1 MHDLN
6 YFTFRIGTVKQRM
19 RNERVYGLFK
29 FFFRKNNVMKFD
41 DDIKFQLHAFRENK
55 ENEIQ

>member
-1 MHDLN
+1 M
-6 YFTFRIGTVKQRM
+6 
-19 RNERVYGLFK
+19 NEFMLSLI
-29 FFFRKNNVMKFD
+29 FFRKNNVMKFD